1 MVSIFERIRIYEYQ
15 DNNVVRYNKQIAYL
29 KENS

>member
-15 DNNVVRYNKQIAYL
+15 DNVVRYNKQIAYL